1 MRVIKAKLL
10 LAGGL
15 VVCALSAFA
24 WATPPFRFTATNIVG
39 PTLVGEIDTK
49 AETDNW
55 EIELRT
61 RGLSDVYMTEI
72 KIAPGGHGGW
82 HSHPGPSFICVKSGT
97 ATVYDACDDF
107 ERQQFAAGTGFV
119 EDAECVH
126 LLANE
131 GDVDLIVVVM
141 QIVEFGAP
149 RRIDEAAPTF

>member
-1 MRVIKAKLL
+1 MKTRNAKLM
-10 LAGGL
+10 LAGSL
-15 VVCALSAFA
+15 IVCTLGALA
-24 WATPPFRFTATNIVG
+24 WATPPLGFTATNIIG
-39 PTLVGEIDTK
+39 PVLLDEIDTK

-55 EIELRT
+55 EIELKT

-97 ATVYDACDDF
+97 ATFYDDCDDF
-107 ERQQFAAGTGFV
+107 IRRQYPAGTGFV

-131 GDVDLIVVVM
+131 EEDEELVVVVM

-149 RRIDEAAPTF
+149 RRIDEPAPF